1 MLEKVRK
8 GVQAQDGV
16 LPVGSAHDDQ
26 FQLRQQRQAEEQ
38 TAVRRQKVQ
47 VQKILL
53 AVELLGT
60 SQLIYLFLKLVF
72 FFCIIS

>member
-8 GVQAQDGV
+8 GVQAQGGV
-16 LPVGSAHDDQ
+16 LPVGSAYNDQ

-47 VQKILL
+47 V
-53 AVELLGT
+53 
-60 SQLIYLFLKLVF
+60 
-72 FFCIIS
+72 

>member
-16 LPVGSAHDDQ
+16 LPVGSAYNDQ
-26 FQLRQQRQAEEQ
+26 FQLRRQHQAEEQ

-60 SQLIYLFLKLVF
+60 SQLIF
-72 FFCIIS
+72 